1 MAKLSPIESEFATT
15 EEAEAYDV
23 WFRAKVQE
31 ALDSTRP
38 KIPHDVV
45 MAEMR
50 ALIESKKRDAADLG
64 R

>member
-15 EEAEAYDV
+15 EEAEAYDL

-31 ALDSTRP
+31 ALDEP
-38 KIPHDVV
+38 GPGIPHDVV

-50 ALIESKKRDAADLG
+50 ALIESKKRDAADL
-64 R
+64 RR